1 MVSDTRPSAR
11 LPGPS
16 HRQPGPPSRRRVS
29 GPAVRWLA
37 IGSSRWWLLPAA
49 ALLALLIVG
58 GYGFGWR
65 WTGLSDAVTLWDW
78 MEVLALP
85 VALAGVPLLLRHRQ
99 QLSRHHHAGLLLILL
114 GFGALVLAGYLVPL
128 SWTGFSDNTLWDWLE
143 LLLLPLVVATASLWA
158 EPVAADEPAATDP
171 RRRRRYLAVAV
182 LGGLAFGLLVL
193 FGYLVPW
200 SWTGFSDNTAWDWVK
215 LLLLPILVPLVLLP
229 IVTEALADRLAPEQP
244 NEPSDAEP
252 AEQPSSAASAVPSA
266 SSGSS
271 PDVIDDQ
278 GP

>member
-1 MVSDTRPSAR
+1 VS
-11 LPGPS
+11 
-16 HRQPGPPSRRRVS
+16 
-29 GPAVRWLA
+29 AVRWLA

-49 ALLALLIVG
+49 AFLALLIIG

-78 MEVLALP
+78 MQVLALP
-85 VALAGVPLLLRHRQ
+85 VALAGVPLLLRHRR
-99 QLSRHHHAGLLLILL
+99 QLSRHHHAGLLLILV

-158 EPVAADEPAATDP
+158 EPGATDGPVADP
-171 RRRRRYLAVAV
+171 RPRRRYLALAM
-182 LGGLAFGLLVL
+182 LGGLIFGLLVL

-229 IVTEALADRLAPEQP
+229 IVTEALTDRLTLEQSDEPSRQDPLEAPEP
-244 NEPSDAEP
+244 GAST
-252 AEQPSSAASAVPSA
+252 AASSP

>member
-16 HRQPGPPSRRRVS
+16 HRQPGSARGRS
-29 GPAVRWLA
+29 GSAVRWLA
-37 IGSSRWWLLPAA
+37 IGASRWWLLPAA
-49 ALLALLIVG
+49 ALFALLIIG
-58 GYGFGWR
+58 GYGLGWR

-85 VALAGVPLLLRHRQ
+85 VALAGVPLLLRHRR
-99 QLSRHHHAGLLLILL
+99 QLSRHHHAGLILILL
-114 GFGALVLAGYLVPL
+114 GFAALVLAGYLVPL

-158 EPVAADEPAATDP
+158 EPADEPEVPDP
-171 RRRRRYLAVAV
+171 RRQRYRALAGAGV
-182 LGGLAFGLLVL
+182 LVFGLLVL

-229 IVTEALADRLAPEQP
+229 IVTEALSERLAPDQAAELVEQP
-244 NEPSDAEP
+244 RFVA
-252 AEQPSSAASAVPSA
+252 AASPPGLP
-266 SSGSS
+266 GSS
-271 PDVIDDQ
+271 PDAIDDQ